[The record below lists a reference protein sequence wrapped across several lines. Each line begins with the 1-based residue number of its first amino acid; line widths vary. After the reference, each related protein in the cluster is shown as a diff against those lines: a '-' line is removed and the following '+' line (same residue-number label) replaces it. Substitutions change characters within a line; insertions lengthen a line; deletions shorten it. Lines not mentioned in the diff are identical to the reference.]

1 MNGMQNGRGPEM
13 APFQIIFYKLEK
25 TFDILLVSPYTK

>member
-1 MNGMQNGRGPEM
+1 MMQPQDNVNGMQNGRVPEM

-25 TFDILLVSPYTK
+25 NI